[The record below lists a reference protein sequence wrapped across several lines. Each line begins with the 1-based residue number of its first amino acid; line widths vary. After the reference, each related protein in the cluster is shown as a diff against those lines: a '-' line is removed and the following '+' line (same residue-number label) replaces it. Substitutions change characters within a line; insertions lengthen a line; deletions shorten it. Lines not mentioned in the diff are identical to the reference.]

1 MINLLFVI
9 CAIDILYLINKIPN
23 LFIENRLVMK
33 YFVKNIIAIVLIH
46 LLLKAYTII
55 TFKDC
60 SYLEIRAIIL
70 IVIYTTI
77 ELVVNLR
84 KW

>member
-33 YFVKNIIAIVLIH
+33 YFVKNIIAIILIH

-60 SYLEIRAIIL
+60 SYLEIRTIIL

>member
-1 MINLLFVI
+1 MIDLLFII
-9 CAIDILYLINKIPN
+9 CAVDILYVINKLPN
-23 LFIENRLVMK
+23 LFIENRLVLK
-33 YFVKNIIAIVLIH
+33 YFIKNIMAIILIH

-70 IVIYTTI
+70 IIIYTTI